1 MGFQSRD
8 AQQKHPPFFSYAP
21 LHPPPAPPPP
31 LFDPSRQAAQ
41 PLRPPTCISLWRPE
55 RDLSAAWP
63 FVPRLSLLP
72 RPRPPP
78 VPAPPPPCP
87 SSAAATTPPAR
98 STRTGASSST
108 SATRTHIVTPHYG
121 KRTLL
126 AQFTTPPRAR
136 LRNCWH
142 DTVTQRRRLGAS
154 FGTVPWRVRRL
165 LPRRIV
171 HWVLAHCITTRRI
184 RRPVPPPCCALC
196 VPPFDPFSKPVRVA
210 CPQEPL
216 LRRGVC
222 VSPIPPRPEIAIAP
236 RVGSTDHTTSL
247 FCAVPYS
254 PQPPGLERVEHNRR
268 PRRPRAQE
276 AGGAVHG
283 LWHPVLPDAHGLPD
297 QQFDPGVEHVGLHGP
312 VEGGD
317 PTAAQDQQ
325 L

>member
-1 MGFQSRD
+1 MPLTRMVLAKLVTILIIKWDFESRD

-108 SATRTHIVTPHYG
+108 SATRTHIVTQHYG

-126 AQFTTPPRAR
+126 AQCTTPPRAR

-171 HWVLAHCITTRRI
+171 HWVLAHFITPRRI
-184 RRPVPPPCCALC
+184 RRPVPPPCCACACLHST
-196 VPPFDPFSKPVRVA
+196 PF
-210 CPQEPL
+210 
-216 LRRGVC
+216 
-222 VSPIPPRPEIAIAP
+222 
-236 RVGSTDHTTSL
+236 
-247 FCAVPYS
+247 
-254 PQPPGLERVEHNRR
+254 
-268 PRRPRAQE
+268 
-276 AGGAVHG
+276 
-283 LWHPVLPDAHGLPD
+283 
-297 QQFDPGVEHVGLHGP
+297 
-312 VEGGD
+312 
-317 PTAAQDQQ
+317 
-325 L
+325 